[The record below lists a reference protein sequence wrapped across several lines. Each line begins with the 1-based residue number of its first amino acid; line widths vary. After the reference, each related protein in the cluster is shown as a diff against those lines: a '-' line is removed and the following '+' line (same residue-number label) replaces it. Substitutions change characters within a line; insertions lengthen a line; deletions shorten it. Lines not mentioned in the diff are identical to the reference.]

1 MKEEHKLSHIIKE
14 GFQDM
19 FYIWK
24 DELKAAGLS
33 GLICVHI

>member
-1 MKEEHKLSHIIKE
+1 MMKEEHKLSHIIKE

-24 DELKAAGLS
+24 EAETGIS
-33 GLICVHI
+33 G